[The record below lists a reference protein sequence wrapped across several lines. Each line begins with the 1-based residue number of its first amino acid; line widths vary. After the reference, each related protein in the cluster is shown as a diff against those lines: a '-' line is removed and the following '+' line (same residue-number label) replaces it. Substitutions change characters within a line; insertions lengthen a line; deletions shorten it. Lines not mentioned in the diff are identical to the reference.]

1 MMRIHREYVYTA
13 VIKNEVIDGQESSR
27 VIVQQEILGQESGET
42 VVVYEEALVQS
53 DYGID
58 FYIQAQGNTLYLLI
72 NQQNVDTDPG
82 TILTIYAYDTRT
94 RTMDTVAEG
103 TYPNVFVTDFMI
115 QEDTAYITLN
125 GNHQQNYLLSCDLQ
139 NEMIGSLQEISMD
152 GGSYTPALQRDVIVG
167 YRGTSD
173 PAYFIGDL
181 EGNLI
186 RQGNLPQAE
195 GQEETIAVLMGRLD
209 DGILFTLSS
218 SFGEQNKET
227 LLLVP
232 LDPTQEV
239 ETLWEEEV
247 VPSAQ

>member
-1 MMRIHREYVYTA
+1 
-13 VIKNEVIDGQESSR
+13 
-27 VIVQQEILGQESGET
+27 
-42 VVVYEEALVQS
+42 
-53 DYGID
+53 
-58 FYIQAQGNTLYLLI
+58 
-72 NQQNVDTDPG
+72 
-82 TILTIYAYDTRT
+82 
-94 RTMDTVAEG
+94 
-103 TYPNVFVTDFMI
+103 
-115 QEDTAYITLN
+115 
-125 GNHQQNYLLSCDLQ
+125 
-139 NEMIGSLQEISMD
+139 MD